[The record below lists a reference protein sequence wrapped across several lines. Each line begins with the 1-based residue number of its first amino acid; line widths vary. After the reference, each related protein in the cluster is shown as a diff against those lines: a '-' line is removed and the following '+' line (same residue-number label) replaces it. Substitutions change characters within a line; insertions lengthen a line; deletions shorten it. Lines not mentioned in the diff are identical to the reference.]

1 MSERGIRAFLQD
13 ILEASKRIQAYTDG
27 HSYEDF
33 RGDEKTQDAVVRNL
47 EVIGEAFKNMPEDY
61 REKHP
66 QIQWKGMA
74 GMRDRLIH
82 FYFGVNLDIVW
93 NVVKNEIGKVAD
105 QFEILLKEEF
115 D

>member
-1 MSERGIRAFLQD
+1 MPSFVTWKLSEKPQ
-13 ILEASKRIQAYTDG
+13 
-27 HSYEDF
+27 
-33 RGDEKTQDAVVRNL
+33 
-47 EVIGEAFKNMPEDY
+47 KNNPVPY
-61 REKHP
+61 RKKHP
-66 QIQWKGMA
+66 HIHWKGMA

-93 NVVKNEIGKVAD
+93 NVVENEIGKVAD